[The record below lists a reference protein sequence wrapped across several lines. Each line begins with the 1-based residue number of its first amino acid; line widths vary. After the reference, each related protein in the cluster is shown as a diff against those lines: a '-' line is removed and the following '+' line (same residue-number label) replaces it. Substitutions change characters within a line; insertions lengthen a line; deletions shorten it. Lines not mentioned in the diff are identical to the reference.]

1 MGAQSTIIDPSRKSL
16 AQNKTKK
23 ILEDAEKG
31 GYGIIASIVYNIENI
46 VAVVRAAENKRSPL
60 IIQVFPWAITASDGL
75 LVRAAADA
83 ASRASVPIVI
93 HLDHAQD
100 EALIRHA
107 ADNLPFD
114 SIMVDMS
121 HHEKEEN
128 LAKTKDLVEYCHAR
142 GIATEAE
149 PGRLEGGEDGVA
161 DTVDLEGVL
170 TTPEDVEQ
178 FIATGVDFLAPAFGN
193 IHGES
198 PYGKAGPQL
207 DYARLEAIKKQAN
220 GRVRIVAH
228 GTNEWPDDV
237 TQRVIQAGVS
247 KINVNRLV
255 LDDYLKHFRANA
267 AKIPLTKLIDEGIQ
281 HTTRQQEEQMDVAW
295 STGKAN

>member
-16 AQNKTKK
+16 AQNKTKR

-31 GYGIIASIVYNIENI
+31 GYGIIASIVYNVENI

-83 ASRASVPIVI
+83 ASRASVPIAI

-128 LAKTKDLVEYCHAR
+128 LAKTKELVEYCHAR

-255 LDDYLKHFRANA
+255 LDDYLKHFRENA
-267 AKIPLTKLIDEGIQ
+267 AKTPLTKLIDEGIQ